1 MKIAALIPAYCP
13 DEKLITLL
21 QELSTN
27 TDYQIFVVDDGNGE
41 KGKEI
46 FDSAKEY
53 STVLVH
59 EVNRGKGAALKTGI
73 SYILENT
80 DCDGVVTLDA
90 DGQHTLEDTKKT
102 VTALNENPDALILGG
117 RLFTGKIPLRSR
129 FGNNVTRGVFKLFT
143 GVSLHDTQSGLRA
156 FSRKLMEE
164 LRSLEGDRYEY
175 EMNVLLDC
183 AKRKV
188 KIVEVPIETIYIE
201 ENKSSHV
208 SPIKDSFKIYKLIFK
223 VGTPTFILFALS
235 SILSFACDYLLFSLF
250 TLLFKFENG
259 VLISNVLAR
268 IMSATLNYSLNKLIV
283 FKKKGE
289 LAQTLLGYCLLAAGI
304 LAANTALLYVFI
316 DIVHINTYVAKLLV
330 EVILFMVSWTVQR
343 FVIFKNKKK

>member
-1 MKIAALIPAYCP
+1 MKIAALIPAYRP
-13 DEKLITLL
+13 DEKLIELL
-21 QELSTN
+21 RELSAN
-27 TDYQIFVVDDGNGE
+27 TDYQIFVVDDGNGDS
-41 KGKEI
+41 GKAI

-73 SYILENT
+73 SHILENT

-90 DGQHTLEDTKKT
+90 DGQHTVEDTRKT
-102 VTALNENPDALILGG
+102 VDALCENPDALILGG
-117 RLFTGKIPLRSR
+117 RLFSGKIPLRSR
-129 FGNNVTRGVFKLFT
+129 FGNTVTRGVFKLFT

-164 LRSLEGDRYEY
+164 LRALEGDRYEY

-188 KIVEVPIETIYIE
+188 RIVEIPIETIYLE
-201 ENKSSHV
+201 ENKSSHF
-208 SPIKDSFKIYKLIFK
+208 SPVKDSFKIYKLIFK

-235 SILSFACDYLLFSLF
+235 SLLSFVVDYLLFSLF
-250 TLLFKFENG
+250 TVTFKFENG
-259 VLISNVLAR
+259 VLLSNVLAR
-268 IMSATLNYSLNKLIV
+268 IISATFNYSLNKLIV

-289 LAQTLLGYCLLAAGI
+289 LAQTFLGYCLLAIGI
-304 LAANTALLYVFI
+304 LAANTALLHVFVN
-316 DIVHINTYVAKLLV
+316 IVSINTYAAKLLV
-330 EVILFMVSWTVQR
+330 EAILFAVSWTVQR
-343 FVIFKNKKK
+343 FVIFRNKK